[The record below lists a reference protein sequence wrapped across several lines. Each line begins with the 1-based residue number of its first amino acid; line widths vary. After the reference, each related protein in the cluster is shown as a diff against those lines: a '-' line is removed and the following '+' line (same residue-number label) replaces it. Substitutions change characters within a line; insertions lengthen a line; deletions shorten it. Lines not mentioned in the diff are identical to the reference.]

1 MIGRVA
7 RTVLAAGAALVVFA
21 PSAGAAVNFDRFLVP
36 ATQPDSLA
44 AGDFNAD
51 GRPDLAVSSE
61 TDRSVQILLGNGN
74 GTFSNGGVAAPTGGQ
89 PITSIAAGEMT
100 GDPRDDFA
108 ITRGGSSNRV
118 EVYRAEPDGT
128 FSLVEPGEPIIGAP
142 NDIVL
147 GEFGGAPRLD
157 VAVAR
162 QDNAVSARLND
173 GTGNLAG
180 GSDVPTNPPAAA
192 RALAVADFDNDGAAD
207 LAVATQGGTQIMYGT
222 GAGTFPDVR
231 PVGASGDVAVATAD
245 VNGDGL
251 ADVITGTQGGDVS
264 LALNRGSRAF
274 ATATTLIS
282 AGSAITSVAALDLDG
297 DGQPDIA
304 ATVGTAD
311 AVRLL
316 FGTGGGAFTATQPVP
331 THNRPQ
337 DLAYGDFDSDGN
349 VDLATANA
357 NDVTL
362 LRARGPVVTVS
373 GGVFFGEQQPGSESG
388 ERTIRV
394 QNNGA
399 PRLRLGAATV
409 SGANASE
416 FRVSSDGCNG
426 RNLAIGASCTIGVR
440 FAPSALG
447 PRAATVSIPSN
458 GAGAP
463 HAVPLSGGPLP
474 AGATRVCVN
483 EIDGTSAADTL
494 TGTEL
499 GDNINGLAG
508 ADVLDGVG
516 GNDCLIGGDGND
528 RLNGGEGRDTLEG
541 ASGNDVEDG
550 GNGNDRAS
558 GGSGRDRMSGG
569 AGNDA
574 LNGLSGNDTLSGGTG
589 NDSLNGSTGNDKI
602 NGGSGKNKYAG
613 GSGNDTITAA
623 NGRVETVDCG
633 TGRDSVR
640 ADRKD
645 RVKRCE
651 RVRRTRR

>member
-1 MIGRVA
+1 M
-7 RTVLAAGAALVVFA
+7 LAAGAALFVCV
-21 PSAGAAVNFDRFLVP
+21 PSASAAVNFDRFLVP

-51 GRPDLAVSSE
+51 GRGDLAVSSE
-61 TDRSVQILLGNGN
+61 ADRSVQILLGNGN

-100 GDPRDDFA
+100 GDQRDDFA

-128 FSLVEPGEPIIGAP
+128 FFLVEPGEAVIGVP

-147 GEFGGAPRLD
+147 GEFGGAGPRLD

-180 GSDVPTNPPAAA
+180 GSDVPTAPPAAA
-192 RALAVADFDNDGAAD
+192 RAITVADFDNDGAAD
-207 LAVATQGGTQIMYGT
+207 LAVATQAGTQIMYGT

-231 PVGASGDVAVATAD
+231 QVGASGDVAVATAD

-251 ADVITGTQGGDVS
+251 PDVITGTQSGDVS
-264 LALNRGSRAF
+264 LAQNRGSRTF
-274 ATATTLIS
+274 ATATTLLS
-282 AGSAITSVAALDLDG
+282 TGSPITAVAALDLDG
-297 DGQPDIA
+297 DGQADIA

-316 FGTGGGAFTATQPVP
+316 FGNGGGAFTATQPVP

-337 DLAYGDFDSDGN
+337 DIAYGDFDLDGN

-373 GGVFFGEQQPGSESG
+373 GGVFFGEQQPGTESS

-399 PRLRLGAATV
+399 PRLRLGAATL
-409 SGANASE
+409 SGANAPE
-416 FRVSSDGCNG
+416 FRVTSDGCNG

-440 FAPSALG
+440 FAPTALG
-447 PRAATVSIPSN
+447 ARAATLSIPSN

-499 GDNINGLAG
+499 GDNMNGFAG

-516 GNDCLIGGDGND
+516 GNDCLIGGTGND
-528 RLNGGEGRDTLEG
+528 RLNGGEGNDTLEG
-541 ASGNDVEDG
+541 NSGNDVEDG
-550 GNGNDRAS
+550 GNGRDTLT
-558 GGSGRDRMSGG
+558 GGEGRDKISGG
-569 AGNDA
+569 AGNDS
-574 LNGLSGNDTLSGGTG
+574 LNGGSGNDTLSGGSG
-589 NDSLNGSTGNDKI
+589 NDRLSGSTGNDRI
-602 NGGSGKNKYAG
+602 NGGSGKNTYSG
-613 GSGNDTITAA
+613 GPGTDTISAA
-623 NGRVETVDCG
+623 NGRIEKIDCG
-633 TGRDSVR
+633 SGRDSVR

-645 RVKRCE
+645 RIKGCE